1 MATVK
6 DILAIARK
14 ELGTKESP
22 ASSNNVKYNTW
33 FYGHAVRDT
42 SAIKYPWCMAFVQ
55 WCFAQA
61 GQTLPCKTA
70 SCSALLNFY
79 RQNFPECVKAKPNA
93 GDIVIYTFG
102 HTGIVESVS
111 SGEFTAIEG
120 NTSIAG
126 SQSNGGEVCRKTR
139 KLYTA
144 AAFIRPEY
152 TKEGPKLD
160 NKPSP
165 AHEKGVQWAVQN
177 GILNGNQQ
185 GDLMLSQPV
194 TRQQLCSILYNYHR
208 KFGKEGR

>member
-6 DILAIARK
+6 DVLNIARK
-14 ELGTKESP
+14 ELGVKESP

-79 RQNFPECVKAKPNA
+79 RQNFPECVKAKPNV

-120 NTSIAG
+120 NTSVSG

-152 TKEGPKLD
+152 AKEVPKLD
-160 NKPSP
+160 SKPSP

-208 KFGKEGR
+208 KFGKDG

>member
-6 DILAIARK
+6 DVLNIARK
-14 ELGTKESP
+14 ELGVKESP

-111 SGEFTAIEG
+111 SGEFAAIEG
-120 NTSIAG
+120 NTSVSG

-144 AAFIRPEY
+144 AAFICPEY
-152 TKEGPKLD
+152 AKEVPKLD
-160 NKPSP
+160 SKPSP
-165 AHEKGVQWAVQN
+165 AHEKGVQWAARN

-194 TRQQLCSILYNYHR
+194 TRQQLCTILYNYHR
-208 KFGKEGR
+208 KFGEEGR

>member
-22 ASSNNVKYNTW
+22 ANSNNVKYNTW

-42 SAIKYPWCMAFVQ
+42 NAIKYPWCMAFVQ

-79 RQNFPECVKAKPNA
+79 HQNFPECVKAKPNA

-152 TKEGPKLD
+152 AKEGPKLD

-194 TRQQLCSILYNYHR
+194 TRQQLCTILYNYHR
-208 KFGKEGR
+208 KFGKDG

>member
-6 DILAIARK
+6 DVLNIARK
-14 ELGTKESP
+14 ELGVKESP
-22 ASSNNVKYNTW
+22 ANSNNVKYNTW

-79 RQNFPECVKAKPNA
+79 RQNFPECVKAKPNV

-111 SGEFTAIEG
+111 SGEFAAIEG
-120 NTSIAG
+120 NTSVSG

-144 AAFIRPEY
+144 AAFICPEY
-152 TKEGPKLD
+152 AKEVPKLD
-160 NKPSP
+160 SKPSP
-165 AHEKGVQWAVQN
+165 AHEKGVQWAARN

-194 TRQQLCSILYNYHR
+194 TRQQLCTILYNYHR
-208 KFGKEGR
+208 KFGEEGR

>member
-6 DILAIARK
+6 DVLNIARK
-14 ELGTKESP
+14 ELGVKESP
-22 ASSNNVKYNTW
+22 ANSNNVKYNTW

-111 SGEFTAIEG
+111 SGEFAAIEG
-120 NTSIAG
+120 NTSVSG

-144 AAFIRPEY
+144 AAFICPEY
-152 TKEGPKLD
+152 AKEVPKLD
-160 NKPSP
+160 SKPSP
-165 AHEKGVQWAVQN
+165 AHEKGVQWAARN

-194 TRQQLCSILYNYHR
+194 TRQQLCTILYNYHR
-208 KFGKEGR
+208 KFGEEGR